1 MRVLIELIT
10 YNGVTFVLFVLIP
23 WALGIAIVL
32 DIFFLY
38 FWNKLWKGMEEEKR
52 YMYIKI
58 AKW

>member
-38 FWNKLWKGMEEEKR
+38 FWNKLWKGMEEKKR

>member
-52 YMYIKI
+52 YMYIKV

>member
-38 FWNKLWKGMEEEKR
+38 FWNKLWKGMEKEKR
-52 YMYIKI
+52 YMYIKV